1 MKNRGEGCI
10 LPFVTKD
17 HYKTLGVSESATAE
31 EIKKAFKELAK
42 KYHPDAN
49 KGRREAEER
58 FKEISEAYEV
68 LGKPETRRS
77 YDMERE
83 GFRFNPNAGR
93 HGGRNSPFSFETE
106 FMSGNVEELLRN
118 FGGGG
123 FPGGA
128 SRGRRRGFPFEG
140 FDFGAEEQP
149 AADLKVPL
157 RIASAGG
164 FIQVSGLPGGAQR
177 IQIPPETR
185 NGTILQAKTSNGPIS
200 LRVCVEDEAPFSLHG
215 DTIETK
221 IVLNLAQAVLGSQIK
236 LRLPKGD
243 EVILTIPPGSQPGDK
258 LKLRGQGLAGG
269 DLLVKLEISLPK
281 TLNDA
286 EKELFKKF
294 AEATGMKH

>member
-1 MKNRGEGCI
+1 M
-10 LPFVTKD
+10 D
-17 HYKTLGVSESATAE
+17 ASAE
-31 EIKKAFKELAK
+31 EIKRAFKDLAK

-68 LGKPETRRS
+68 LGKPETRKE
-77 YDMERE
+77 YDLQRE
-83 GFRFNPNAGR
+83 GIRFNPNAGR
-93 HGGRNSPFSFETE
+93 RGSRGSPFSFETE

-123 FPGGA
+123 FPGGR
-128 SRGRRRGFPFEG
+128 SRRKGFPFEG
-140 FDFGAEEQP
+140 FDFGGGEEQP

-164 FIQVSGLPGGAQR
+164 FIQVSGLPGGPQR
-177 IQIPPETR
+177 IQIPAETR
-185 NGTILQAKTSNGPIS
+185 NGTILHATTPTGPIT
-200 LRVCVEDEAPFSLHG
+200 LRVCVEDEPPFSLHG

-221 IVLNLAQAVLGSQIK
+221 IVLNLAQAVLGSQVK

-243 EVILTIPPGSQPGDK
+243 EVILTIPAGSQPGDK

-269 DLLVKLEISLPK
+269 DLLVKLEIALPK
-281 TLNDA
+281 NLSESD
-286 EKELFKKF
+286 KELFQRF
-294 AEATGMKH
+294 ADAAGMKH